1 MNLTKLMGMFVLT
14 IFLGGSTIA
23 FACSSGPFV
32 ETWEFGGVAQ
42 WIAEGN
48 DCVLQASVVAAAP
61 SAATAHFRRADPQA
75 PLRLSFVVNP
85 PSLTTLNA
93 VQAVTLASGTARSVP
108 AGGPPVA
115 SLLSVWLFGN
125 LAGTQPILGF
135 SAACESLAGG
145 VCSTTMPI
153 EFADFPLRVTV
164 ELDMGVGSAGQLR
177 AWLGDDTSGSPQR
190 VMTDLDNAQWGGIDR
205 LSIGVSNVTE
215 QLASM
220 ISNQPFT
227 FSQVQVSDPQLFLGD
242 FESDI
247 AGNITANAGSI
258 DVFGPVGAQVN
269 GNTCGGSAA
278 LPVIASGSTNL
289 RGPTSIYTMSIPGG
303 TMRSLSLS
311 SSIPG
316 MTAFVCPSG
325 SGPSGPCLGAAY
337 PMAPLVLPAVQAGSY
352 QVVVGSLQSTC
363 GTYSLFVGGPLG
375 PQN

>member
-32 ETWEFGGVAQ
+32 ETWNPGGAAQ
-42 WIAEGN
+42 WTAEGS
-48 DCVLQASVVAAAP
+48 DCVLQASVVAPAP

-85 PSLTTLNA
+85 PSLTTLNT

-108 AGGPPVA
+108 AGGPSVA
-115 SLLSVWLFGN
+115 SLFSVSLFGN
-125 LAGTQPILGF
+125 LAGTRPNLGLF
-135 SAACESLAGG
+135 AACGSWASG
-145 VCSTTMPI
+145 VCSTATPF

-164 ELDMGVGSAGQLR
+164 ELDMGAGSAGQLR
-177 AWLGDDTSGSPQR
+177 AWLGDDTSGSPQI
-190 VMTDLDNAQWGGIDR
+190 VMADLDNAQWGGIDR

-227 FSQVQVSDPQLFLGD
+227 FSQVQVSDPQLFWGD
-242 FESDI
+242 FESGI
-247 AGNITANAGSI
+247 AGNITANAGPI
-258 DVFGPVGAQVN
+258 DVSLSASGD
-269 GNTCGGSAA
+269 TCGGSSS
-278 LPVIASGSTNL
+278 LPVIASGSTIL
-289 RGPTSIYTMSIPGG
+289 SGPTSIHTMSIPGG